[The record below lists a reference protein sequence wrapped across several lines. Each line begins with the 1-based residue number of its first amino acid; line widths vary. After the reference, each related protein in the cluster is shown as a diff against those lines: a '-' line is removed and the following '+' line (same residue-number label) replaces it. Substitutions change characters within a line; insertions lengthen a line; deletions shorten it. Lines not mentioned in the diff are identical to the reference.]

1 MKTIMKTLHTIY
13 NNFAKRV
20 ALILTLLST
29 IGTTAVWGADIA
41 TRTIY
46 NDPPL
51 ECTTTPTTLET
62 GKPVTYCFSNCD
74 ITSSDAGLDWY
85 NGITLTIEVPS
96 EYNIAQITIEP
107 YASSDLKD
115 VVLQTTGVEGTITN
129 VDKFVWTA
137 SDQITQTIPQI
148 VLKQSNSSGQSTRIK
163 SISVT
168 YQSSTM
174 STITWKVDG
183 ETYTE
188 GNPSFAI
195 ANGEQIGVLPTIPD
209 NCNEDML
216 FVGWTADENNPAD
229 YFYDAVSSPIITTST
244 TFHAVYASIAE
255 EFAGEKKNTLFA
267 EDVIY
272 ASTNDGYQSFTAET
286 HAGTW
291 TGEGVY
297 NSNGYI
303 QINKDDKNRY
313 IGSPEFSGTV
323 KTITI
328 TTIKNPNGQSST
340 ANKIYYICSSN
351 TELPTSGNLGQHSTT
366 SEAATFTIDIS
377 DKNANQFYIYVN
389 RAVYITK
396 VEVTYKD
403 HTYENHT
410 TICSPDVTVTLNP
423 NGADGWTDNTIDNWD
438 GPDGDGYYS
447 KIQEKN
453 TDFILPTPTR
463 TGYDFG
469 GWEDDKGSA
478 VSSPYETKSNVTLT
492 AQWTPLQYKITYKD
506 QGDVAFSGENAASL
520 PNTHTYGTPTILV
533 DGEKTGYTFGGWYDN
548 SNCTGTA
555 LEELAADTYINA
567 ITLYAKWTANT
578 YTVHFNANG
587 GEGTMTEQV
596 FTYDVSQPLSENS
609 FTWEGYNFNGWNT
622 QANGGGD
629 SYADKESVSNLT
641 SEPNGEITLFAQ
653 WTLKELE
660 NYRTLCTYAIILEN
674 NYTNPDNNTLDGSA
688 TIVATHTSFTS
699 FIAPAARA
707 GYVIEGYYAEPE
719 CNTKVVNS
727 DGTLISN
734 VPNYTDADGK
744 WIGEDVDVLYTKW
757 IEVFTVTYDPN
768 GATSGTAPVDN
779 NYYQI
784 GGKVYVLG
792 SNDLQ
797 KENYA
802 FGGWNTQADGLG
814 DNYEEGEDFN
824 ITKNTTLYAKWDC
837 ATYVNITKGTPVN
850 GTFNL
855 SVTGTQYTCEDGFV
869 VSVTDIVPATGYLFD
884 HITQDGVDAANVMID
899 NNAQTVTYDKLS
911 NGSSTINVVF
921 VAIPYT
927 VTWDPNG
934 GNWGGS
940 TANKVET
947 YNYGASI
954 TRPADPTRTGYT
966 FAGWS
971 PAPEATMP
979 AADQTYTAQ
988 WDCVAPTDLHIE
1000 GEYIHFPGDD
1010 MTLTVMGDNIADG
1023 ATYVWKKGGQVVE
1036 GQTTATLTINHCDVT
1051 HAGNYVCTVTNGS
1064 CSAEANFTVKIFHLY
1079 GLKDNTWTQPYVF
1092 MKDAEA
1098 NKAILY
1104 VDLDAATSYDFKL
1117 KNGQEWYWNEGTM
1130 THNNCTDWTM
1140 PQEGIDDVHGNTWI
1154 TTTVAG
1160 TYAFKLD
1167 YTDDANLVLSVVYPA
1182 KQMIYLDPGVWDIDG
1197 AIFVAHVW
1205 TEGIGNDKD
1214 IRMTKVN
1221 DCADREIYEAE
1232 IEGAHNRVI
1241 FVRCNPSGFSIN
1253 NIWEKEWNRSSTQ
1266 WLTNTLPGYQFNI
1279 EEWSNGG
1286 TEDGKTCS
1294 KGSWSA
1300 FIPYHTIS
1308 YDMNGHGTQ
1317 ISDECIK
1324 EGNTWS
1330 APTDPTEVGYT
1341 FQGWRRPAATGDSKL
1356 YKNGQTGYKPTA
1368 SETLTA
1374 QWQINQC
1381 VVTWKV
1387 NAQEVAKTTID
1398 ITNPLTSIPHTP
1410 TDDELGCCAEKFIGW
1425 STETNPTKNQVYT
1438 TASELQNLIGT
1449 LAANTTKTF
1458 HAVFATPVPGAGNSL
1473 VTFNEMGYANEEAV
1487 VSVTLG
1493 DGMGN
1498 GDATITFNKGTA
1510 ATYVPTYYNI
1520 GEAVRTYAGNTI
1532 TVAATYANTV
1542 LTQIDFAFAKGEN
1555 ANAITAS
1562 TGTIT
1567 DGVWT
1572 GNAQSVTF
1580 TISGATGHRR
1590 IASIAITTAVTGDQY
1605 TNYVTKCDLSGSASI
1620 GAGTITYAVGNA
1632 IEVKCG
1638 QRSPA
1643 SKAATL
1649 TFASAQDL
1657 TCPVTIEASAGFLVS
1672 TNKNDNSKYA
1682 SNITVKPVKTGANKG
1697 KLPTIYVRAEAN
1709 FGVSGQ
1715 MNGTIT
1721 ASGDEITTTQVNVV
1735 ANVTCTQYTLTVVDH
1750 LGNTISTTQYY
1761 EGDEVAEVD
1770 DPATDDC
1777 SKDYTFDGW
1786 SETSVE
1792 YGSLIYNKVSFPFTM
1807 PANDVTLYPVYVCS
1821 KDYHRVTKDLGA
1833 DNWEGQYLIAH
1844 SNTEFAN
1851 GYQGGTTDGNCIGGT
1866 NSVRD
1871 LSQYITND
1879 VVSKD
1884 CDIRSVKLIAVNGG
1898 YVLQT
1903 RDGKYNYITA
1913 SVPSGLTANDNLSTA
1928 DDHPLTIIFNSET
1941 DIAIT
1946 NLANVNQ
1953 ASLQYSATYFRFYKP
1968 GNQNPVYLYKK
1979 YLYTTPLIC
1988 GTIEAEDAVVTSTAG
2003 QTIKVNVPITI
2014 TSTLGGTTNITA
2026 ESDNDHFTVTP
2037 LENVATGEH
2046 TIAVHYTPDA
2056 TTDGTESANI
2066 TLTASHG
2073 NRATTTFQVT
2083 GRHLP
2088 ENFVIAAKWGEN
2100 WYVLPADMTSESI
2113 TEGLLIEVDDPSD
2126 PTKALAAPNTTKY
2139 GLKSVYTTSGALD
2152 RYKAQ
2157 GENIVFVENITG
2169 NNKTLYNAGG
2179 DAQNSTNTNIQVY
2192 AQYKT
2197 ATGGYYET
2205 YPGRYEWIPTTTD
2218 LKDYTLTSAHT
2229 FATEAARTVSLD
2241 NHGIFGTLLQD
2252 KSYNGMV
2259 RLLPVDNFYETV
2271 ELQVVEWKQNSVS
2284 VMYTGAG
2291 TKYTTQVGNNAE
2303 SSVQLLS
2310 KIDHVVYSLSTSDL
2324 TTATNQPLIIY
2335 IKDDANATI
2344 GSIKLTIPAIV
2355 ATDKSST
2362 ELSVTAENAK
2372 ATNIVI
2378 LDGATLTAGTTKY
2391 TYNDVVV
2398 YPGGNLVIDTD
2409 GKLGMYT
2416 LTLRAG
2422 SSWGATEYEHKY
2434 PQFLLK
2440 GDYSNTSG
2448 QINLDYVTTADYYY
2462 PLSVPEE
2469 VTIGDI
2475 KYPVD
2480 IYGSNVDKANT
2491 GSFQLKYYDGA
2502 QRVDQGSQ
2510 YGTGWVVVDETKTQ
2524 TLTPNQGYA
2533 IWGIPKKINGTR
2545 QTYGIHRI
2553 PIKKAAS
2560 DLITNETTT
2569 EEIAITAHGDAS
2581 TPPNDRG
2588 WNYLGN
2594 PYLAGLGTNDDTD
2607 VQMGLLVQEMIDGKW
2622 TGGWVNNGEQVRY
2635 VTLTND
2641 CQNFEALPVSK
2652 ATILPFTTFF
2662 IQAAQDGAIALNA
2675 PTAVAATASVVAR
2688 RYAAQQETAKE
2699 ITTGII
2705 LTGNDQTDR
2714 TGLLIADNFTEEYD
2728 YNADLS
2734 KFENS
2739 GINLYTI
2746 GKDGKLAFMAIN
2758 QALAEQPIPVG
2769 YTAPAEGLYTIAFD
2783 EDRYNATD
2791 ISALYL
2797 IDYDSNEKTN
2807 LLHTDYSFVTAA
2819 GTNNQ
2824 RFALQVAFAP
2834 ENATNVEWV
2843 GDAIVQVGVEGNT
2856 LMLNNLPTDAA
2867 VHVFDALG
2875 RLMYHAPTVPT
2886 EMQLTLPTGYY
2897 LVRIA
2902 DKQNAVVIKTVI
2914 P

>member
-1 MKTIMKTLHTIY
+1 MKMIMKTLHTIY
-13 NNFAKRV
+13 MNFAKRMAIVLFFLTTLGLSSAWAATGTLNSISTRNGTADDSQNNTWTITTEGTSNSTNHGGYFQIGFSSSPATSITFTMTFPTAQKVTALSATFSGYESEAKITLKVGNTIVGEGALTTSHSTSSPVTINSSSV
-20 ALILTLLST
+20 AVGNTLTVSVTNIKNGVNFHNLSYT
-29 IGTTAVWGADIA
+29 YESATTQEVTWIVDGEEEKADI
-41 TRTIY
+41 
-46 NDPPL
+46 P
-51 ECTTTPTTLET
+51 
-62 GKPVTYCFSNCD
+62 
-74 ITSSDAGLDWY
+74 
-85 NGITLTIEVPS
+85 
-96 EYNIAQITIEP
+96 
-107 YASSDLKD
+107 
-115 VVLQTTGVEGTITN
+115 EGTIE
-129 VDKFVWTA
+129 
-137 SDQITQTIPQI
+137 
-148 VLKQSNSSGQSTRIK
+148 
-163 SISVT
+163 IS
-168 YQSSTM
+168 
-174 STITWKVDG
+174 K
-183 ETYTE
+183 
-188 GNPSFAI
+188 
-195 ANGEQIGVLPTIPD
+195 LPTDPD
-209 NCNEDML
+209 NCSSEVV
-216 FVGWTADENNPAD
+216 FVGWTANPNVDGSRPAD
-229 YFYDAVSSPIITTST
+229 LFNRKTPNSNLPIISST
-244 TFHAVYASIAE
+244 NNTFYAVYATQIEAASLKTDLINLATTGVTGTSYALWSEKTVTSDAVYAGYTAKESSSIKLNDENQGIFTTTSGGKVKKVVVIWDSGTTNGRTLNIYGSNTRYEAASDLFDVAKQGTLLGTIVKGTSTELIINGDYEYIGLRSNKSAMYLTSIAITWE
-255 EFAGEKKNTLFA
+255 SEG
-267 EDVIY
+267 
-272 ASTNDGYQSFTAET
+272 SFEN
-286 HAGTW
+286 
-291 TGEGVY
+291 Y
-297 NSNGYI
+297 
-303 QINKDDKNRY
+303 
-313 IGSPEFSGTV
+313 
-323 KTITI
+323 
-328 TTIKNPNGQSST
+328 TTT
-340 ANKIYYICSSN
+340 CS
-351 TELPTSGNLGQHSTT
+351 
-366 SEAATFTIDIS
+366 
-377 DKNANQFYIYVN
+377 V
-389 RAVYITK
+389 
-396 VEVTYKD
+396 
-403 HTYENHT
+403 
-410 TICSPDVTVTLNP
+410 DVTVTLNP
-423 NGADGWTDNTIDNWD
+423 NGGTGGDYTDWHKE
-438 GPDGDGYYS
+438 GDKYT
-447 KIQEKN
+447 QTVEKGN
-453 TDFILPTPTR
+453 SVTLPTL
-463 TGYDFG
+463 
-469 GWEDDKGSA
+469 DDQIA
-478 VSSPYETKSNVTLT
+478 
-492 AQWTPLQYKITYKD
+492 
-506 QGDVAFSGENAASL
+506 
-520 PNTHTYGTPTILV
+520 
-533 DGEKTGYTFGGWYDN
+533 YTFGGWSDGTTTYDA
-548 SNCTGTA
+548 G
-555 LEELAADTYINA
+555 
-567 ITLYAKWTANT
+567 T
-578 YTVHFNANG
+578 YTP
-587 GEGTMTEQV
+587 EE
-596 FTYDVSQPLSENS
+596 DVELIAVWNPKPLK
-609 FTWEGYNFNGWNT
+609 
-622 QANGGGD
+622 D
-629 SYADKESVSNLT
+629 
-641 SEPNGEITLFAQ
+641 
-653 WTLKELE
+653 
-660 NYRTLCTYAIILEN
+660 YRTLCTYDIVLKN
-674 NYTNPDNNTLDGSA
+674 NYGADDSKDGYA
-688 TIVATHTSFTS
+688 TITSTHTAFSAFN
-699 FIAPAARA
+699 APASRV
-707 GYVIEGYYAEPE
+707 GFIIEGYYAESA
-719 CNTKVVNS
+719 CTTKVVNA
-727 DGTLISN
+727 DQTLIFDVN
-734 VPNYTDADGK
+734 GYTDANGK

-757 IEVFTVTYDPN
+757 IEVFTVTYDRN
-768 GATSGTAPVDN
+768 GATSGTAPIDN

-869 VSVTDIVPATGYLFD
+869 VSVTDIVPATGYRFD
-884 HITQDGVDAANVMID
+884 HITQEGVDAANVEI
-899 NNAQTVTYDKLS
+899 NNADKTVTYKQLS

-921 VAIPYT
+921 AAILYT

-934 GNWGGS
+934 GNWAGS
-940 TANKVET
+940 TDNKVET

-954 TRPADPTRTGYT
+954 TKPADPTRTGYT

-971 PAPEATMP
+971 PAVPATMP
-979 AADQTYTAQ
+979 AANQTYTAQ

-1010 MTLTVMGDNIADG
+1010 MTLTVMGDNIADD
-1023 ATYVWKKGGQVVE
+1023 ATYTWKKGDQVVE

-1104 VDLDAATSYDFKL
+1104 VDLDAATTYEFKL
-1117 KNGQEWYWNEGTM
+1117 INGREWYWNEGTM
-1130 THNNCTDWTM
+1130 THNNCTDWDM
-1140 PQEGIDDVHGNTWI
+1140 PQEGDVNYGNTKI
-1154 TTTVAG
+1154 ITTVAG

-1167 YTDDANLVLSVVYPA
+1167 YTDAANLVLSVVYPQKKMVYLNPGPWDVAGA
-1182 KQMIYLDPGVWDIDG
+1182 KFAVHTWIGENGADLFMEKIDDCTDRNIYQ
-1197 AIFVAHVW
+1197 
-1205 TEGIGNDKD
+1205 
-1214 IRMTKVN
+1214 
-1221 DCADREIYEAE
+1221 AE
-1232 IEGAHNRVI
+1232 IDASHANII
-1241 FVRCNPSGFSIN
+1241 FVRVNPAISNIN
-1253 NIWEKEWNRSSTQ
+1253 QLWQYEWNRTED
-1266 WLTNTLPGYQFNI
+1266 LHLPTDEKVMYDMTVLYLSPTAWN
-1279 EEWSNGG
+1279 SNGAWFAAYFYG
-1286 TEDGKTCS
+1286 NGETWRKMTDSNGDGIYECEKVAGYPNVIFCRMDPAKS
-1294 KGSWSA
+1294 DLAWGSVWNQTGDLTIPTQVNNHFIVPNNSA
-1300 FIPYHTIS
+1300 WNNPGNDGNWHNTGMWTTFTPYHTIS
-1308 YDMNGHGTQ
+1308 YNMNGHGTQ
-1317 ISDECIK
+1317 IEDNCI
-1324 EGNTWS
+1324 EDGDTWS
-1330 APTDPTEVGYT
+1330 APNDPTAVGYT
-1341 FQGWRRPAATGDSKL
+1341 FLGWRRPAATGDSKL
-1356 YKNGQTGYKPTA
+1356 YKNGQTGYTPTA

-1387 NAQEVAKTTID
+1387 NAQEVAKTTVD

-1487 VSVTLG
+1487 ASVTLG

-1520 GEAVRTYAGNTI
+1520 GKAVRTYAGNTI

-1672 TNKNDNSKYA
+1672 TNKNDNSKYE

-1770 DPATDDC
+1770 APATDDC

-1821 KDYHRVTKDLGA
+1821 KDYHRVTEDLGA
-1833 DNWEGQYLIAH
+1833 DNWEGQYLIAAN
-1844 SNTEFAN
+1844 NTTFAD
-1851 GYQGGTTDGNCIGGT
+1851 GTTSNLVKASISEGF
-1866 NSVRD
+1866 VE
-1871 LSQYITND
+1871 ND
-1879 VVSKD
+1879 VILGNRGDVYS
-1884 CDIRSVKLIAVNGG
+1884 ISLIAVEGG
-1898 YVLQT
+1898 YVLKT
-1903 RDGKYNYITA
+1903 KDTEKPYVYITPGGA
-1913 SVPSGLTANDNLSTA
+1913 NTITTETLNTAANNSLSVTY
-1928 DDHPLTIIFNSET
+1928 NSES
-1941 DIAIT
+1941 DIVIT
-1946 NLANVNQ
+1946 NPSNTKGYA
-1953 ASLQYSATYFRFYKP
+1953 LQFYSTRFGFYKA
-1968 GNQNPVYLYKK
+1968 GGPVYLYKK

-2014 TSTLGGTTNITA
+2014 TSSLGGTTNITA
-2026 ESDNDHFTVTP
+2026 ESDNDHFAVTP

-2205 YPGRYEWIPTTTD
+2205 NPGRYEWIPTTTD

-2259 RLLPVDNFYETV
+2259 RLLPVDNFYEPI

-2303 SSVQLLS
+2303 SSVLAA
-2310 KIDHVVYSLSTSDL
+2310 IDHAVYSLSTADL
-2324 TTATNQPLIIY
+2324 TTATNQPLIIT
-2335 IKDDANATI
+2335 IKDDADDPI
-2344 GSIKLTIPAIV
+2344 GAIKLTVPAIV
-2355 ATDKSST
+2355 SENKGST

-2422 SSWGATEYEHKY
+2422 SSWGAAEYEHKY

-2440 GDYSNTSG
+2440 GDYSNSSG
-2448 QINLDYVTTADYYY
+2448 QINLDYVTTQDYYY

-2469 VTIGDI
+2469 VTIRDI

-2480 IYGSNVDKANT
+2480 IYGSNVDKDNM

-2662 IQAAQDGAIALNA
+2662 IQAAQTGAIALNA
-2675 PTAVAATASVVAR
+2675 PTAVAAPASVVAR
-2688 RYAAQQETAKE
+2688 HYAAQQEAAKE
-2699 ITTGII
+2699 ITTGIL

-2758 QALAEQPIPVG
+2758 QTLAEQPIPVG

-2783 EDRYNATD
+2783 EDRYSATD

-2834 ENATNVEWV
+2834 ENATNIEWV
-2843 GDAIVQVGVEGNT
+2843 GDATVQVGVEGNT
-2856 LMLNNLPTDAA
+2856 LMLNNLPTDAS